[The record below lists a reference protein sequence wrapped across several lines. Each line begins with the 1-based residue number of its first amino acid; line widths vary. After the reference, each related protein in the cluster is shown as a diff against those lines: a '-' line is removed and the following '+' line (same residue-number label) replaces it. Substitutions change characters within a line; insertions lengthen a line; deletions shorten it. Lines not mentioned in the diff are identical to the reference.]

1 MNIYRFPALTIKR
14 QHTYFDIDKKTL
26 DGIRSDEIF
35 DFKNIRITTL
45 SEDGAPFYLCFN
57 AKQAR
62 VIREFFLLQNLAPI
76 DGNDWWHVEKFE
88 ERNRKIREGFSN
100 NEAFCTLGYA
110 LMDVATSDSK
120 LVINDD
126 KPSSI
131 Q

>member
-1 MNIYRFPALTIKR
+1 MVLGLMRYLTLKISGLRHFLKTARRF
-14 QHTYFDIDKKTL
+14 Y
-26 DGIRSDEIF
+26 S
-35 DFKNIRITTL
+35 
-45 SEDGAPFYLCFN
+45 YFN
-57 AKQAR
+57 ATQAR

>member
-1 MNIYRFPALTIKR
+1 MNIYRFPALTIEH

-26 DGIRSDEIF
+26 DGIRSNEIF

-45 SEDGAPFYLCFN
+45 SEDGTPFYSYFN
-57 AKQAR
+57 ATQAR

-76 DGNDWWHVEKFE
+76 DGNDWWHVEKFD

-100 NEAFCTLGYA
+100 NEALSTLGYA
-110 LMDVATSDSK
+110 LMEVATSDSK